1 MFVAIGLLY
10 AAHRVAVTRETVEKR
25 SEDLGAVRAKLG
37 ELAAEGRIDDLVALV
52 MELLARYRNDNASLA
67 FRLTNALRMLYGRS
81 SEKVS
86 AAQLSLMFDALDQT
100 APEGARQIVDQAA
113 AAAEP
118 EQEPATA
125 PPQRPRKRGGRRPL
139 PANLPRVSS
148 PVPVADEERPC
159 PSCGTPRKTMG
170 WISSEILEFVPAQLI
185 VIDERREKVAC
196 PKCEAHVSAAP
207 SEKVMDGGRP
217 GPRLLASIIVS
228 KLDDSLPLYRQS
240 KISARGAVHI
250 PDSTLG
256 DWYAFGTDVMA
267 PIAEVIG
274 QVALESFMMNTDD
287 TELRVLD
294 KKHPKG
300 SKRGRMWAFLGDRKW
315 AAFRYAPNWSAEHPG
330 EFLLGYPG
338 YVQGDGY
345 AGYGST
351 VGPPGKQHVV
361 VIPERRLGC
370 GMHVRR
376 PFEAAAKAGDARGA
390 VALAYFRKLY
400 DVERACKA
408 EELEPG
414 ARLVRRCEYS
424 VPVLKELRA
433 WIDALHPALVPGE
446 PLHKATTYARNQ
458 WVYFERCFT
467 DGRFEIDN
475 GLAERGLRLVVLG
488 ERNYLFAG
496 SEAGARRL
504 AVGYTIVSTC
514 RLQNVDPQA
523 YLGDVIEL
531 LQNGW
536 PQARLRELLPD
547 EWQRTRA
554 ADAKARTD
562 ALLRAAKLPPT
573 AP

>member
-1 MFVAIGLLY
+1 VA
-10 AAHRVAVTRETVEKR
+10 ATREAVKPRT
-25 SEDLGAVRAKLG
+25 EDLGSVRAKLG
-37 ELAAEGRIDDLVALV
+37 ELASEGRIDDLLALV
-52 MELLARYRNDNASLA
+52 MELLDRYRKDNASLA
-67 FRLTNALRMLYGRS
+67 DRLTNALRMLYGRK

-86 AAQLSLMFDALDQT
+86 ADQLSLMFDALGEL
-100 APEGARQIVDQAA
+100 APEGARQIVDEATA
-113 AAAEP
+113 GAEP
-118 EQEPATA
+118 EPA
-125 PPQRPRKRGGRRPL
+125 PPAAPPPPARQPRKRGGRRPL
-139 PANLPRVSS
+139 PPNLPRVERLI
-148 PVPVADEERPC
+148 PVPAAERAC
-159 PSCGTPRKTMG
+159 TECGTPRATIG

-196 PKCEAHVSAAP
+196 PQCEAHVAAAP

-217 GPRLLASIIVS
+217 GPRLLGSIIVS

-256 DWYAFGTDVMA
+256 DWYGFGIDVAA
-267 PIAEVIG
+267 PLAELIG
-274 QVALESFMMNTDD
+274 KVVLESFLINTDD
-287 TELRVLD
+287 TDLRVLD

-300 SKRGRMWAFLGDRKW
+300 SKRGRMWVFLGDRRW
-315 AAFRYAPNWSAEHPG
+315 AVFRYAPSWSAEHPG
-330 EFLLGYPG
+330 EFLRGYPG

-351 VGPPGKQHVV
+351 VGPPGQEHVV

-390 VALAYFRKLY
+390 VAVAYFRKLY
-400 DVERACKA
+400 HIERVCK
-408 EELEPG
+408 EEGLDPD
-414 ARLVRRCEYS
+414 ARLVRRRELS
-424 VPVLKELRA
+424 VPVLTELRG
-433 WIDALHPALVPGE
+433 WIDRLHPALVPGE
-446 PLHKATTYARNQ
+446 PLYKATTYARNQ
-458 WVYFERCFT
+458 WEFFERCFT

-496 SEAGARRL
+496 SEVGALRL
-504 AVGYTIVSTC
+504 AIGYTIVTTC
-514 RLQNVDPQA
+514 RLQGVDPVA

-536 PQARLRELLPD
+536 PQTRLRELLPD

-562 ALLRAAKLPPT
+562 ALLRAAKLPVT